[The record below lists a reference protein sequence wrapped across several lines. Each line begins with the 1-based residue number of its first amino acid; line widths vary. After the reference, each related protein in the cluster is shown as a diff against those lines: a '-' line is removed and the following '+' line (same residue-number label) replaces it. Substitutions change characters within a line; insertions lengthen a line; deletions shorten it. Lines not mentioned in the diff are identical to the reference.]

1 MEKQNNLKSF
11 FIKLIS
17 ITFAIILV
25 INVVYNLFLADK
37 MEALNKLISLDK
49 SKFRTELRDKVR
61 NEIRDGLE
69 KENILN
75 EEDKVLFYKLYIK
88 IKNEFKDLDTSN

>member
-49 SKFRTELRDKVR
+49 SKFRSELRDKVR

-75 EEDKVLFYKLYIK
+75 EEDKVLLYKLYIK

>member
-1 MEKQNNLKSF
+1 MVKQNSLKSF

-17 ITFAIILV
+17 ITIAIILI

-49 SKFRTELRDKVR
+49 SKFRSELRDKVR
-61 NEIRDGLE
+61 NEIRDGLKKE
-69 KENILN
+69 KILN
-75 EEDKVLFYKLYIK
+75 KEDKVLLYKLYIK

>member
-17 ITFAIILV
+17 ITIAIILI

-37 MEALNKLISLDK
+37 MEALNKIISLDK
-49 SKFRTELRDKVR
+49 SKFRSELRDKIR

-75 EEDKVLFYKLYIK
+75 EEDKVLLYKLYIK
-88 IKNEFKDLDTSN
+88 IKNEFKNLDTSN

>member
-17 ITFAIILV
+17 ITIAIILI

-37 MEALNKLISLDK
+37 MEVLNKLFSLDK

-69 KENILN
+69 KEKILN
-75 EEDKVLFYKLYIK
+75 EEGKVLLYKLYIK

>member
-1 MEKQNNLKSF
+1 MAKQSSLKSF

-17 ITFAIILV
+17 ITIAIILI

-49 SKFRTELRDKVR
+49 SKFRSELRDKVR
-61 NEIRDGLE
+61 NEIRDGLKKE
-69 KENILN
+69 KILN
-75 EEDKVLFYKLYIK
+75 KEDKILLYKLYIK

>member
-1 MEKQNNLKSF
+1 MKKQSNLKSF

-17 ITFAIILV
+17 ITIAIILV

-49 SKFRTELRDKVR
+49 SKFRNELRDKVR

-69 KENILN
+69 KEKILN
-75 EEDKVLFYKLYIK
+75 EEDKILLYKLYIK

>member
-1 MEKQNNLKSF
+1 MEKKNNLKSF
-11 FIKLIS
+11 FIKLIC
-17 ITFAIILV
+17 ITVAIILI

-37 MEALNKLISLDK
+37 MEALNQLISLDK
-49 SKFRTELRDKVR
+49 SKFRSELRDKIR

-75 EEDKVLFYKLYIK
+75 EEDKVLLYKLYIK
-88 IKNEFKDLDTSN
+88 IKNEFKDLDTNN

>member
-11 FIKLIS
+11 FIKLVS
-17 ITFAIILV
+17 ITIAIILI

-49 SKFRTELRDKVR
+49 SKFRSELRDKVR

-69 KENILN
+69 KEKILN
-75 EEDKVLFYKLYIK
+75 EEDKVLLYKLYIK

>member
-17 ITFAIILV
+17 ITIAIILI

-49 SKFRTELRDKVR
+49 SKFRSELRDKVR

-75 EEDKVLFYKLYIK
+75 EEDKVLLYKLYIK
-88 IKNEFKDLDTSN
+88 IKNEFNDLDTSN

>member
-1 MEKQNNLKSF
+1 MKKQNNLKSF

-17 ITFAIILV
+17 ITIAIILV

-37 MEALNKLISLDK
+37 MEALNKIISLDK
-49 SKFRTELRDKVR
+49 SKFRNELRDKVR

-69 KENILN
+69 KEKILN
-75 EEDKVLFYKLYIK
+75 EEDKVLLYKLYIK

>member
-11 FIKLIS
+11 FIKLAS
-17 ITFAIILV
+17 ITIAIILI

-49 SKFRTELRDKVR
+49 SKFRSELRDKVR

>member
-17 ITFAIILV
+17 ITIAIILV

-49 SKFRTELRDKVR
+49 SKFRSELRDKVR

-75 EEDKVLFYKLYIK
+75 EEDKVLLFKLYIK
-88 IKNEFKDLDTSN
+88 IKNEFKNLDTSN

>member
-17 ITFAIILV
+17 ITIAIILI

-37 MEALNKLISLDK
+37 MEVLNKLFSLDK
-49 SKFRTELRDKVR
+49 SKFRSELRNKIR

-69 KENILN
+69 KENILD
-75 EEDKVLFYKLYIK
+75 EEDKVLLYKLYIK
-88 IKNEFKDLDTSN
+88 VKNEFKDLDTSN

>member
-69 KENILN
+69 KEKILN
-75 EEDKVLFYKLYIK
+75 EEDKVLLYKLYIK

>member
-1 MEKQNNLKSF
+1 MEKQNNFKIFILK
-11 FIKLIS
+11 LVS
-17 ITFAIILV
+17 ITFAVILI

-37 MEALNKLISLDK
+37 MEALDSLLSLDK
-49 SKFRTELRDKVR
+49 SKFRSELKDKIR

-75 EEDKVLFYKLYIK
+75 NEDKILLLKLYIK

>member
-1 MEKQNNLKSF
+1 MVKQSSLKSF

-17 ITFAIILV
+17 ITIAIILI

-49 SKFRTELRDKVR
+49 SKFRSELRDKVR
-61 NEIRDGLE
+61 NEIRDGLKKE
-69 KENILN
+69 KILN
-75 EEDKVLFYKLYIK
+75 KEDKILLYKLYIK

>member
-17 ITFAIILV
+17 ITIAIILI

-37 MEALNKLISLDK
+37 IEALNKLISLDK
-49 SKFRTELRDKVR
+49 SKFRSELRDKVR

-75 EEDKVLFYKLYIK
+75 EEDKVLLYKLYIK

>member
-17 ITFAIILV
+17 ITIAIILI

-37 MEALNKLISLDK
+37 MEVLNKLFSLDK
-49 SKFRTELRDKVR
+49 SKFRTELRDKIR

-75 EEDKVLFYKLYIK
+75 EEDKVLLYKLYIK
-88 IKNEFKDLDTSN
+88 VKNEFKNLDTSN

>member
-1 MEKQNNLKSF
+1 MKKQNNLKSF
-11 FIKLIS
+11 FIKLVS
-17 ITFAIILV
+17 ITIAIILI

-49 SKFRTELRDKVR
+49 SKFRSELRDKVR

-75 EEDKVLFYKLYIK
+75 EEDKVLLYKLYIK
-88 IKNEFKDLDTSN
+88 IKNEFEDLDTSN

>member
-17 ITFAIILV
+17 ITIAIILI

-69 KENILN
+69 KEKILN
-75 EEDKVLFYKLYIK
+75 EEDKVLLYKLYIK

>member
-1 MEKQNNLKSF
+1 MDKQNNLKSF

-17 ITFAIILV
+17 ITIAIILI

-37 MEALNKLISLDK
+37 MEKLNKIFSLDK
-49 SKFRTELRDKVR
+49 SKFRSELRDKIR
-61 NEIRDGLE
+61 NEIRGGLE

-75 EEDKVLFYKLYIK
+75 KEDKVLLYKLYIK
-88 IKNEFKDLDTSN
+88 VKNEFEDLDSNN

>member
-17 ITFAIILV
+17 ITIAIILS

-37 MEALNKLISLDK
+37 MEVLNKLFSLDK
-49 SKFRTELRDKVR
+49 SKFRSELRDKIR
-61 NEIRDGLE
+61 NEIRGGLE

-75 EEDKVLFYKLYIK
+75 EEDKVLLYKLYIK
-88 IKNEFKDLDTSN
+88 VKNEFKDLDTIN

>member
-1 MEKQNNLKSF
+1 MKKQNNLKSF
-11 FIKLIS
+11 FIKLVS
-17 ITFAIILV
+17 ITIAIILI

-49 SKFRTELRDKVR
+49 SKFRSELRDKVR

>member
-69 KENILN
+69 KEKILN
-75 EEDKVLFYKLYIK
+75 EEDKILLYKLYIK

>member
-75 EEDKVLFYKLYIK
+75 EEDKVLLYKLYIK

>member
-17 ITFAIILV
+17 ITIAIILI

-49 SKFRTELRDKVR
+49 SKFRSELRDKVR

>member
-11 FIKLIS
+11 FIKLVS
-17 ITFAIILV
+17 ITIAIILI

-69 KENILN
+69 KEKILN
-75 EEDKVLFYKLYIK
+75 EEDKILLYKLYIK

>member
-17 ITFAIILV
+17 ITIAIILI

-37 MEALNKLISLDK
+37 MEVLNKLISLDK
-49 SKFRTELRDKVR
+49 SKFRSELRDKVR

-75 EEDKVLFYKLYIK
+75 EEDKVLLYKLYIK
-88 IKNEFKDLDTSN
+88 IKNEFNDLDTSN

>member
-1 MEKQNNLKSF
+1 MEKQNNLKPF

-17 ITFAIILV
+17 IIIAIILI

-49 SKFRTELRDKVR
+49 SKFRSELRDKVR

>member
-1 MEKQNNLKSF
+1 MEKQNSLKSF

-69 KENILN
+69 KEKILN
-75 EEDKVLFYKLYIK
+75 EEDKILLYKFYIK
-88 IKNEFKDLDTSN
+88 VKEEFKEIQN

>member
-1 MEKQNNLKSF
+1 MKKQNNLKSF

-17 ITFAIILV
+17 ITIAIILI

-69 KENILN
+69 KEKILN
-75 EEDKVLFYKLYIK
+75 EEDKILLYKLYIK